1 MALRPV
7 SELGL
12 VDLTD
17 LASPHAPAT
26 TKRRGTDG
34 DAPKK
39 PSRRSERSE
48 EGPRAKSRR
57 SAPSEDAP
65 RVASR
70 RSADAGA
77 ATSMKPPAPDRASRR
92 RTSRAVAEKVG
103 MSVTC
108 VVAGVAGIMLGR
120 AAIHS

>member
-17 LASPHAPAT
+17 LASPPAPAT

-39 PSRRSERSE
+39 PSRRS
-48 EGPRAKSRR
+48 
-57 SAPSEDAP
+57 
-65 RVASR
+65 
-70 RSADAGA
+70 ADAGA
-77 ATSMKPPAPDRASRR
+77 ATAMKPPAPDRASRR
-92 RTSRAVAEKVG
+92 RASRAVAEKVG